1 MRTWFFTRQGTR
13 QRRAKRASSSVR
25 TRRVQI
31 WPDKQRVR
39 SAPLSSPTATDTDT
53 QEVHVV
59 ITVIVIIT
67 YHVQDVDD
75 HRDVANGGVMR
86 KGSGLSAEQYFHIR
100 LIPYRAVA
108 LKSDPVHP
116 PIAHSGGGGSSLDI
130 PDAHAS
136 AVRHVP
142 ALEEHSAR
150 TERAQ
155 LPRSAQHSFDRG
167 YRCRH
172 WHWHW
177 HWRRAT
183 GVEPEAALALHE
195 EQRRRLGRVGRE
207 HRREGEELLDERVE
221 RVVLGFEERVAG
233 RRHADRVE
241 HQRGPLGG
249 L

>member
-1 MRTWFFTRQGTR
+1 MHRTISH
-13 QRRAKRASSSVR
+13 SSSG
-25 TRRVQI
+25 
-31 WPDKQRVR
+31 
-39 SAPLSSPTATDTDT
+39 SSSP
-53 QEVHVV
+53 
-59 ITVIVIIT
+59 
-67 YHVQDVDD
+67 
-75 HRDVANGGVMR
+75 
-86 KGSGLSAEQYFHIR
+86 
-100 LIPYRAVA
+100 
-108 LKSDPVHP
+108 
-116 PIAHSGGGGSSLDI
+116 DI

-155 LPRSAQHSFDRG
+155 LPRSAQHIFDRG

-172 WHWHW
+172 W
-177 HWRRAT
+177 RAT
-183 GVEPEAALALHE
+183 GMEPEAALALHE

-207 HRREGEELLDERVE
+207 HGREGEELLDERVE

-233 RRHADRVE
+233 RRYADRVE